1 MAITELWRELGG
13 YEAMID
19 DGVDL
24 VVAEATVRYL
34 APLRFDEETD
44 LVVRSVALGR
54 TSMTTALAVERDD
67 ATTAEGELRH
77 VFIGADGSGT
87 TPIPE
92 RVRAGLERY
101 APAGA

>member
-19 DGVDL
+19 EGVDL

-34 APLRFDEETD
+34 SALRFDEEAD

-67 ATTAEGELRH
+67 AEGELRH

-92 RVRAGLERY
+92 RVRAGLEHY
-101 APAGA
+101 APDRA